1 LIELM
6 PSSTPRWLWK
16 LDATH
21 RLFIALAGAIAAFLL
36 LPSAFGFSTHILV
49 AWDAGVGWL
58 LLLTWSIIV
67 TAHPRQIQHR
77 AQTDDISRLI
87 VGVLLISA
95 TSVSLFAIMFLMRET
110 KNIPPAQED
119 LHIILSILAVL
130 GSWLVL
136 HTVFC
141 LHYAHQFYSPNKPNK
156 SNKSNKTDEQQ
167 ESPGGLD
174 FPGNQQPDY
183 LDFAYFSFVIG
194 MTAQVSDVEISSR
207 TIRRIALFHGM
218 LSFAFN
224 TVVVALSV
232 NIISQ
237 LLQ

>member
-1 LIELM
+1 M

-21 RLFIALAGAIAAFLL
+21 RLLIALAGAIAAFLL
-36 LPSAFGFSTHILV
+36 LPSAFGLSTRILV

-95 TSVSLFAIMFLMRET
+95 TSVSLFAIMFLLRET

-119 LHIILSILAVL
+119 LHVVLSILAVL

-141 LHYAHQFYSPNKPNK
+141 LHYAHQFYSPKH
-156 SNKSNKTDEQQ
+156 TDEQQ